1 MQYIPRTLKQTGL
14 AVTVQLVEITGDY
27 ILIRMRGTDFQ
38 ADQHDGTQTP
48 VVMNEIFTLQ
58 DANNTKFKSLQRS
71 SGSGPFMGQ
80 VDVAFD
86 RGSSDISGPLTLS
99 SPNVYVEFSIIDQ

>member
-1 MQYIPRTLKQTGL
+1 MQYFPRTLKQTGL
-14 AVTVQLVEITGDY
+14 AVTVQLVEIMGDY

-38 ADQHDGTQTP
+38 AGRHEGIQTP

-58 DANNTKFKSLQRS
+58 DANNTKFKWFQN
-71 SGSGPFMGQ
+71 GSGGGPFRGQ